1 MATRPPR
8 HWKRWLAIGLGG
20 LAVLVLAGP
29 YVYIH
34 FVEGKAPAP
43 LTLAA
48 PSARPADSASP
59 STSQSTD
66 ASGDTWNVATGSLVG
81 YRVKEVLFGQSNVA
95 VGRTGEITGSINVDG
110 TKVAAGSFTV
120 DMTTVTSDE
129 SRRDGQFNGRIM
141 ETRTY
146 PTATFKLTQPIDL
159 GSIPAVGVQK
169 TYQATGELTLHGVT
183 KTVTFKL
190 TAQHTAS
197 TIQVAGSIPITFAD
211 WNIGNPSFGGVVTT
225 EDHGV
230 LEFALN
236 FTQA

>member
-1 MATRPPR
+1 MATGAPR
-8 HWKRWLAIGLGG
+8 HWKRWVAIGLGG

-29 YVYIH
+29 YLYIH

-43 LTLAA
+43 LTLTA
-48 PSARPADSASP
+48 PSATPAASDSPA
-59 STSQSTD
+59 TSRSTD
-66 ASGDTWNVATGSLVG
+66 AGGETWNVATGSLVG

-95 VGRTGEITGSINVDG
+95 VGRTGEITGSITVDG
-110 TKVAAGSFTV
+110 TKVSAGSFTV

-129 SRRDGQFNGRIM
+129 SRRDGQFQGRIM
-141 ETRTY
+141 ETGTY
-146 PTATFKLTQPIDL
+146 PTSTFKLTQPIDL
-159 GSIPAVGVQK
+159 GSIPAAGVQK
-169 TYQATGELTLHGVT
+169 TFQATGELTLHGVT